1 MSIAP
6 SQILYLEHGPFR
18 LYAEA
23 IQVVVP
29 RRLCWARPTLL
40 IQGLPVEDDLPES
53 CLAEERQAA
62 IAAAAAE
69 HHPSGQSVSGQSITS
84 ASSDRYR
91 SGLHLYDLEDCPDL
105 IWPQELFEIAYDVD
119 FFALL
124 VQLKM
129 NPDEVALRSGRHRLS
144 EFLESFWR
152 SQPQVFAT
160 KNDLSEEQKERKALS
175 TVDA

>member
-6 SQILYLEHGPFR
+6 SQILYLEHGTSR

-23 IQVVVP
+23 IQIVVP

-40 IQGLPVEDDLPES
+40 IQGLPADSEPIED
-53 CLAEERQAA
+53 RQAV
-62 IAAAAAE
+62 IAAAAVE
-69 HHPSGQSVSGQSITS
+69 RSR
-84 ASSDRYR
+84 SD
-91 SGLHLYDLEDCPDL
+91 LQLYDLEDCPDL

-129 NPDEVALRSGRHRLS
+129 NPDEVALRSGRRRLN
-144 EFLESFWR
+144 EFLESFWHAQPPVFQQTV
-152 SQPQVFAT
+152 SQQAVSQQADHSVET
-160 KNDLSEEQKERKALS
+160 ANASRALS
-175 TVDA
+175 SVDV